1 MNESQEMGQEEAGAG
16 ERLCQPGESGKA
28 SLRKRH
34 VSRGL
39 SPSPLRRQST
49 ADAETASAKGLRQDR
64 GQGGGKGLPT
74 TRRVYPPWW
83 SPGSKGQ
90 GAHGQ

>member
-34 VSRGL
+34 VSGGL
-39 SPSPLRRQST
+39 SPGPLRRQST
-49 ADAETASAKGLRQDR
+49 ADAETASARGRRQDR
-64 GQGGGKGLPT
+64 GRGEGLPT

-83 SPGSKGQ
+83 SPASKGQ
-90 GAHGQ
+90 GATGH